1 MTLDVTFA
9 FPLVRGL
16 HARPAA
22 ALRERAQ
29 LFRADCLLTN
39 DRNGRSSDLRDL
51 LSLIATNTGLGD
63 PCRLSLQGPDAATA
77 LEALSAF
84 LAGEFLETDGEP
96 SPPPLGGIGTIIP
109 QLLLRA
115 SSRWW
120 VGQPI
125 SPGLGE
131 GIAILSSGFTL
142 PTEAPKERL
151 ASAEIEI
158 KAFTAALV
166 QVEGELA
173 AESIHAE
180 HPTLRAILEAHRAML
195 QDRAWRGSVAMGIR
209 GQTLSARSA
218 ILEAGQTWAKTLEA
232 SEHALL
238 RERAADVRGL
248 SARLVRALGGP
259 TPEVPLQTPEE
270 PYVLVARDL
279 PLNQFPKLDRTHL
292 RGLVLTECGPTSH
305 IAILARTFGIPL
317 VAGIH
322 GLPSA
327 LSPGARLLVDG
338 LHGAVVEEA
347 PTMVRRYF
355 SVEAEGRE
363 LRQERLKQSVQDGA
377 ENGHGQPLSIQ
388 ANLALAEEASGAFT
402 LGADGVGLFRTEM
415 LFLER
420 ATPPTEDEQTAI
432 YRSVLEA
439 AGGRPVTLRLLDAG
453 GDKPLPYL
461 RLPFE
466 ANPFLGQRAVRW
478 YAQHPGIIRTQ
489 VRAALRAV
497 APAMTPATT
506 PATTPS
512 TTPATTPATTKT
524 GHLRLMVPMVAEA
537 SELAWV
543 RQLLEEEARNLGR
556 QVPPLGA
563 MIEVPAAA
571 LDLAALA
578 QYADFFCVGSND
590 LIQYLFAADR
600 NLPTVTKPEFA
611 WHPVTL
617 RLLETIART
626 ARATGRPLSLC
637 GEMAARPELLP
648 LLLGLGFDTLS
659 VAPSAILDLKRVM
672 RTLDVSSCEAMA
684 RQAMA
689 CASAGE
695 VEALFRP
702 PLAKLPAHPVVE
714 AELLELDTPCLTK
727 EEAIKRL
734 VERVFLAGRT
744 EAPGTLEEA
753 IWARERVFATGVGHG
768 FAVPHCQTKAMACA
782 TLAMLRLSE
791 PVDWGTSDD
800 PPVRTVLLLALPGE
814 EVGEEHLRL
823 FARLA
828 RRLMDDSFRRN
839 LEETPDPQAL
849 LDTLRT
855 EVLSIW

>member
-1 MTLDVTFA
+1 MTLDVTFT
-9 FPLVRGL
+9 FPLARGL

-29 LFRADCLLTN
+29 LFRADCLLFN

-63 PCRLSLQGPDAATA
+63 PCRLTVHGPDAASA

-84 LAGEFLETDGEP
+84 LSGAFLDTDGEP
-96 SPPPLGGIGTIIP
+96 SPPPVGGIGTIIP
-109 QLLLRA
+109 QLLMKA
-115 SSRWW
+115 SARWW

-131 GIAILSSGFTL
+131 GIAILASGFTL
-142 PTEAPKERL
+142 PAEEPKERL
-151 ASAEIEI
+151 ASAEVEI
-158 KAFTAALV
+158 SAFTTALA

-180 HPTLRAILEAHRAML
+180 HPTLRAILEAHRAMI

-209 GQTLSARSA
+209 SRNLSARSA
-218 ILEAGQTWAKTLEA
+218 ILEAGQSWAKTLET

-259 TPEVPLQTPEE
+259 APDVPLQTPEE
-270 PYVLVARDL
+270 PYILVARDL

-327 LSPGARLLVDG
+327 LPPGARLLVDG

-347 PTMVRRYF
+347 PATVRRYF

-363 LRQERLKQSVQDGA
+363 LRQERLKQYVQQGA
-377 ENGHGQPLSIQ
+377 EDGNGQPLSIQ
-388 ANLALAEEASGAFT
+388 ANLALSEEASGAFS

-489 VRAALRAV
+489 VRAALRA
-497 APAMTPATT
+497 ATS
-506 PATTPS
+506 ATRT
-512 TTPATTPATTKT
+512 A
-524 GHLRLMVPMVAEA
+524 GHLRLMVPMVTEA
-537 SELAWV
+537 AELAWV
-543 RQLLEEEARNLGR
+543 RQLVEEEARDLGR
-556 QVPPLGA
+556 PVPPLGA

-578 QYADFFCVGSND
+578 QDADFFCVGSND

-600 NLPTVTKPEFA
+600 NLPTVTRPEFA

-617 RLLETIART
+617 RLLETIARS

-648 LLLGLGFDTLS
+648 ILVGLGFDTLS

-672 RTLDVSSCEAMA
+672 RSLDVSASEAMA

-695 VEALFRP
+695 VEALLRP
-702 PLAKLPAHPVVE
+702 SLAKLPAHPVVE
-714 AELLELDTPCLTK
+714 AELLELDTACLSK

-734 VERVFLAGRT
+734 VERVALAGRT
-744 EAPGTLEEA
+744 ETPSTLEEA

-768 FAVPHCQTKAMACA
+768 FAVPHCQTQAMACA
-782 TLAMLRLSE
+782 TLAMLRLAE
-791 PVDWGTSDD
+791 PVDWGSADD

-828 RRLMDDSFRRN
+828 RRLMDASFRQN
-839 LEETPDPQAL
+839 LEDTPDPQAL